1 MTYSPMLAMVT
12 ATFEIAAAVWV
23 LRGPGRR
30 AILRTTGAILLF
42 LAGYQIVEVAICSAA
57 PGYGFLPRLAFMV
70 VTWLPP
76 LGILLVARL
85 LGPGARAA
93 RAFAYSM
100 FVFGLGI
107 VVWILADTSFAT
119 LSVCNAVCARYD
131 NPMPQYLVYSGF
143 YWLGLLGLVLLS
155 AYGAAHPRDP
165 HDGRLTKQVLTGSVS
180 FLVPAMITSTFV
192 PAAKGA
198 LPSVM
203 CHFAVLL
210 AVFLVRLVHLERK
223 EAQGAESD
231 EPSPAFR

>member
-1 MTYSPMLAMVT
+1 MTYSPVLAMVT
-12 ATFEIAAAVWV
+12 AAFEIAAAVWV

-30 AILRTTGAILLF
+30 AILSTTGAILLF
-42 LAGYQIVEVAICSAA
+42 LAGYQIIEVAICSAA
-57 PGYGFLPRLAFMV
+57 PGYGFLPRLAFMAV
-70 VTWLPP
+70 SWLPP
-76 LGILLVARL
+76 LGILLVALL

-93 RAFAYSM
+93 RRFAYFMLAFAM
-100 FVFGLGI
+100 GI
-107 VVWILADTSFAT
+107 VAWIAVDTSFAS
-119 LSVCNAVCARYD
+119 LSVCNAVYARYEH
-131 NPMPQYLVYSGF
+131 PMPQFLVYSGF

-165 HDGRLTKQVLTGSVS
+165 HDGQLTKQILTGSVS

-223 EAQGAESD
+223 EVQGAESD

>member
-1 MTYSPMLAMVT
+1 MTYSPVLAMVT
-12 ATFEIAAAVWV
+12 AAFEIGAAVWV

-30 AILRTTGAILLF
+30 AVLRTTAAILLF
-42 LAGYQIVEVAICSAA
+42 LAGYQIVEVGICSVA

-100 FVFGLGI
+100 FAFGLGI
-107 VVWILADTSFAT
+107 VAWILADTSFAS
-119 LSVCNAVCARYD
+119 LSVCNAVYARYE
-131 NPMPQYLVYSGF
+131 NPEPQFLVYSGF

-155 AYGAAHPRDP
+155 AYGAVRPRDP
-165 HDGRLTKQVLTGSVS
+165 HDGRLSKQILTGSVS

-210 AVFLVRLVHLERK
+210 AVFLVRLVYLERK
-223 EAQGAESD
+223 ETQGAQGD